1 MPDKFRLFVS
11 EQKQIALLAK
21 KKLLMRIFLHLF
33 ATKLLRNG
41 DGMRILELEIKNFK
55 SVNLIKITDID
66 MCLILVGC
74 NNSGKSTIM
83 DAIQA
88 VTGDYK
94 VTKQFIQMREIFP

>member
-1 MPDKFRLFVS
+1 MPDKFWLFVS
-11 EQKQIALLAK
+11 EQKQIALMAK
-21 KKLLMRIFLHLF
+21 KKSLMRISLHLF

-55 SVNLIKITDID
+55 SVNLIKVTDID

-83 DAIQA
+83 DAIRA

-94 VTKQFIQMREIFP
+94 VTKQAFPVQII